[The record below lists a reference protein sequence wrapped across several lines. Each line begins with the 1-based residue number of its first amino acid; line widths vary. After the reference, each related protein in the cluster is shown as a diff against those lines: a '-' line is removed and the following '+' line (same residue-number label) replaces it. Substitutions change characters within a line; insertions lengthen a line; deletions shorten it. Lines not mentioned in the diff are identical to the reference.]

1 MTRFAAAALVS
12 FVLASVLVA
21 GCGGSGA
28 ALQATVYPGDARVTG
43 RRLEALARDF
53 ERGVDCTPDDTIVV
67 TGLAPGVYHVE
78 GCASSGDYL
87 MACRPGTG
95 GYGPREI
102 CDWNPFEDLNSHA
115 ARDFGCDAD
124 ALDVQVVS
132 AELRLVTGCG
142 YRAQY
147 MLQCPGTTCGWVL
160 AGRIEGGATAGGDQG
175 GAGAYTY

>member
-1 MTRFAAAALVS
+1 MNRTLLSAAL
-12 FVLASVLVA
+12 LAIGLLPA
-21 GCGGSGA
+21 CGGSGA
-28 ALQATVYPGDARVTG
+28 ALQATVYPGDTRVTG

-53 ERGVDCTPDDTIVV
+53 ERGVECTPEDTIVV

-102 CDWNPFEDLNSHA
+102 CNWNPFEDLNTHA

-132 AELRLVTGCG
+132 AEARLVSGCG
-142 YRAQY
+142 YRATY
-147 MLQCPGTTCGWVL
+147 MLQCLGTTCGWVL
-160 AGRIEGGATAGGDQG
+160 AGRIEGGATAGGDQSG
-175 GAGAYTY
+175 GGGYTY